1 MVNFFLFVYSFRKIH
16 GNEAG
21 QHKGRYQ
28 RNERQNTNEEA
39 GKNHYITDFENKN
52 VVTTNGKSQE
62 IPEPLCRAAIVV
74 GPPKEGIQKKP
85 SVSRP
90 FY

>member
-1 MVNFFLFVYSFRKIH
+1 MDNTREK
-16 GNEAG
+16 
-21 QHKGRYQ
+21 
-28 RNERQNTNEEA
+28 RQNTYKKA
-39 GKNHYITDFENKN
+39 GKKIIRFTDFENKS

-85 SVSRP
+85 SVSSP
-90 FY
+90 FE